1 MLRGAQPFDKTIRQQ
16 QLPEDL
22 IPKDDK
28 GPDHQRVKRKKPMTR
43 RRFRPAENEDG
54 KKKILE
60 IEKKFFI
67 LSSYGCLR
75 SDREVALAPS
85 YLIVRF

>member
-54 KKKILE
+54 EGKIHR
-60 IEKKFFI
+60 IEKNLFHIK
-67 LSSYGCLR
+67 L
-75 SDREVALAPS
+75 
-85 YLIVRF
+85 

>member
-54 KKKILE
+54 KKQILG
-60 IEKKFFI
+60 IEKKTFFI

-85 YLIVRF
+85 YLIV